1 MEIFK
6 SREIQNSIL
15 WSREKT
21 PLATTPPPPHPPV
34 DPSAYLKKNSAF
46 HRTKKSLLTKILD
59 PRKNLSEPDPRH

>member
-21 PLATTPPPPHPPV
+21 PLATTPPPP
-34 DPSAYLKKNSAF
+34 
-46 HRTKKSLLTKILD
+46 ILQWTQA
-59 PRKNLSEPDPRH
+59 HI